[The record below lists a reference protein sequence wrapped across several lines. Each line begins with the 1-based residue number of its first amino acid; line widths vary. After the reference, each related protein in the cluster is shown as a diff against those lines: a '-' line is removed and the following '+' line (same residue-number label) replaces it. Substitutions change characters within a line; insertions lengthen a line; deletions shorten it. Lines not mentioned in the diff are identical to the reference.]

1 MKKDRTKL
9 LNASTSYNEFFVKPY
24 GFCCD
29 IKNYDP
35 KLSASRKR
43 SVPLFPSSG
52 LSGGGPDIKI
62 RIQEHDDILNFSP
75 RSTQRNVRD
84 RVGLRGKYLR
94 GVDRQLVDRRLRR
107 GFELQSLA
115 DLITSRRL
123 RGPLQWYLE
132 DEIAAAREIMMTKK
146 QEMYNA
152 EMKKNIKIAKQK
164 EKRRRRRKK
173 KISSKKKDKEDI
185 NEDETKNT
193 V

>member
-35 KLSASRKR
+35 KLSALRKR
-43 SVPLFPSSG
+43 SMPLFPSNN
-52 LSGGGPDIKI
+52 LSNGGPDIKI
-62 RIQEHDDILNFSP
+62 RIQEHDDILNFNQ
-75 RSTQRNVRD
+75 RSTQRNVRE
-84 RVGLRGKYLR
+84 RVSLRGKYLR
-94 GVDRQLVDRRLRR
+94 GVDRQLVNKRLRR
-107 GFELQSLA
+107 GIELQSLA

-123 RGPLQWYLE
+123 RGPLRWYLE

-146 QEMYNA
+146 QEMYNT

-164 EKRRRRRKK
+164 G
-173 KISSKKKDKEDI
+173 
-185 NEDETKNT
+185 T
-193 V
+193 

>member
-43 SVPLFPSSG
+43 SMPLFPSSG
-52 LSGGGPDIKI
+52 GSDGGPDIKI
-62 RIQEHDDILNFSP
+62 RIQEHDDSLNFSQ
-75 RSTQRNVRD
+75 RSTQRNIRD
-84 RVGLRGKYLR
+84 RISLRGKYR
-94 GVDRQLVDRRLRR
+94 GDRQLVDRRLRR
-107 GFELQSLA
+107 GIEFQPLA

-146 QEMYNA
+146 QEIYNA

-185 NEDETKNT
+185 NEDET
-193 V
+193 

>member
-43 SVPLFPSSG
+43 SVPLFPSNG
-52 LSGGGPDIKI
+52 LSSGGPDIKI
-62 RIQEHDDILNFSP
+62 RIQEHDDILNFNQ
-75 RSTQRNVRD
+75 RSTQRNVRE
-84 RVGLRGKYLR
+84 RVSLRGKYLR
-94 GVDRQLVDRRLRR
+94 GVDRQLGNKRLRR
-107 GFELQSLA
+107 GNLELQSLA

-132 DEIAAAREIMMTKK
+132 EEIAAAREIMMTKK

-164 EKRRRRRKK
+164 G
-173 KISSKKKDKEDI
+173 
-185 NEDETKNT
+185 T
-193 V
+193 